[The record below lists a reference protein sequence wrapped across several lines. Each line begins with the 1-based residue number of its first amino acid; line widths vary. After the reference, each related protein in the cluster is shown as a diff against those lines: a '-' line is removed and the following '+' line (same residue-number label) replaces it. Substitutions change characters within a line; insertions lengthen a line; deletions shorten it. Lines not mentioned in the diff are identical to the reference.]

1 MDKGVLARHCCSAAG
16 PEMPTALLLDC
27 RLLLLCPAP
36 AVPCPC
42 CLLAA
47 IIKRVLLVI
56 LAAVGL
62 GTALFFIGLEYL
74 FPKY

>member
-1 MDKGVLARHCCSAAG
+1 MQSGMPDCSCAACCHVSCH
-16 PEMPTALLLDC
+16 LS
-27 RLLLLCPAP
+27 
-36 AVPCPC
+36 
-42 CLLAA
+42 CLLSVAAA

-62 GTALFFIGLEYL
+62 GTALFFVGLEYL

>member
-1 MDKGVLARHCCSAAG
+1 VLLLPSAWLSAA
-16 PEMPTALLLDC
+16 TAIV
-27 RLLLLCPAP
+27 R
-36 AVPCPC
+36 
-42 CLLAA
+42 
-47 IIKRVLLVI
+47 RVLLVI